1 VQRIAIGIILLAFT
15 IGTYYLASP
24 PAAVTG
30 LRDAILRGDTIEIGD
45 RVDTM
50 RVRQSLKE
58 QVNAL
63 ILGKSYEKLASTPFG
78 SFAIGVASK
87 LMEGMLDSFV
97 SPKGLSELA
106 KGRIPTGEPT
116 PPKPTSDPSQPE
128 PSEKSEMPEQPFAR
142 ARIDRESLDRFSA
155 WVPAED
161 RGEIRFVFRRQGF
174 SWKLTEIM
182 LPASG

>member
-1 VQRIAIGIILLAFT
+1 MQRIAIGMAVLAL
-15 IGTYYLASP
+15 IVGVYYFAAP

-106 KGRIPTGEPT
+106 KGRIPTGEPE
-116 PPKPTSDPSQPE
+116 PPKPASDPSQPE
-128 PSEKSEMPEQPFAR
+128 PTEKSQMLDRPFAS

-161 RGEIRFVFRRQGF
+161 GGEIRFVFRRQDF
-174 SWKLTEIM
+174 SWKLTEII
-182 LPASG
+182 LPTSG